1 MSICRKVR
9 KIGEALENNLNE
21 RGVICTFGKGDGEQT
36 IYDMAQLITSSNL
49 KGSADNFIHIS
60 ASRPYLLDGETTD
73 ITVTLHNGVGIPL
86 ANKTIEISDGTSV
99 YNGITNNQ
107 GLFELFDVS
116 LSATK
121 TFTAT
126 YNTNTIDSV
135 TVIYDADFVDYGV
148 SSNYTNWSD
157 SNNMTIV
164 RTDAYS
170 YTQKTDATAF
180 SYVSQT
186 ITSGDTVEAD
196 VCISGL
202 AVSSA
207 FVSIRKGST
216 SVGTVSLS
224 NLGLRDG
231 EWGHMKFILNG
242 TSMDVYCNGVFKT
255 TKTLSADDYNSIQ
268 FSINTNATYTQKF
281 KNFVI
286 Y

>member
-1 MSICRKVR
+1 MAICD
-9 KIGEALENNLNE
+9 KINTAGTTLQTNLNA
-21 RGVICTFGKGDGEQT
+21 RGVTCTYGKNSDGKQT
-36 IYDMAQLITSSNL
+36 INDMANLITASNL
-49 KGSADNFIHIS
+49 KGSADSIIHIS
-60 ASRPYLLDGETTD
+60 ASRPYLLEDETTD
-73 ITVTLHNGVGIPL
+73 LIVTLHNGVGNPL

-107 GLFELFDVS
+107 GLFVLYDVT

-126 YNTNTIDSV
+126 YNTVSDSV
-135 TVIYDADFVDYGV
+135 TLIYADFVDYGV
-148 SSNYTNWSD
+148 SSKYTNWSNG
-157 SNNMTIV
+157 SNMTIV

-170 YTQKTDATAF
+170 YTQQTDATSF
-180 SYVSQT
+180 GYVAQT

-196 VCISGL
+196 VCSSGL
-202 AVSSA
+202 GVSST
-207 FVSIRKGST
+207 FISIRKGTT
-216 SVGTVSLS
+216 SVGTVTLQ

-231 EWGHMKFILNG
+231 EWGHMKLVLDG

-255 TKTLSADDYNSIQ
+255 TRTLSVNDYNGIQ
-268 FSINTNATYTQKF
+268 FGLNANATNTQRF